1 MAENA
6 FNGTARSIGP
16 WPSRTEDI
24 PSGDR
29 RRPWIH
35 VTLQGPDDGGD
46 FGPNT
51 PGTHTSGLQEALDY
65 AHENHRDVFVHGG
78 RGGMHDGVISTDNIY
93 ILHETLHIPWSQDF
107 CLYGG
112 NAIWA
117 YREETGDAIIIDSQM
132 NCRYKLGLIVSESDG
147 AAVRIRPHSPGPD
160 DFTLITASV
169 FDFSAVVSKH
179 PRGAGIVLDSTE
191 GPILHS
197 RIFAE
202 EANTRGRG
210 VYLTGVGLVEDN
222 KARPVPSY
230 RSSPKSIS
238 CNEIVVM
245 YNQQQHASGKC
256 TNLWIGDPGADYIRY
271 NHFYM
276 HLYAPRGSYFDEKV
290 RRWTLP
296 EEYAPHEEAVG
307 ARIFGQDNV
316 LSLSFHNKRSRGND
330 LIFETDARDNIVHV
344 FNLPN
349 GVTNRA
355 RVPTN
360 RIIPNSL
367 LGFDLTTPPVPP
379 SGSKTTNVTS
389 SPVEVYILKPGRVSE
404 WSIGDPHG
412 NDQAF
417 SAELMLGQ
425 TFRLEPGERI
435 GFIYSEAPAW
445 RWKAST

>member
-1 MAENA
+1 MTENH
-6 FNGTARSIGP
+6 FNDSARSIGP
-16 WPSRTEDI
+16 WPARTEEI
-24 PSGDR
+24 FSGDR
-29 RRPWIH
+29 RKPWIH

-46 FGPNT
+46 FGPHT
-51 PGTHTSGLQEALDY
+51 PGTRTSGLQEALNY

-78 RGGMHDGVISTDNIY
+78 RGGLHDGIITTENIY
-93 ILHETLHIPWSQDF
+93 TLHETLHIPWSQDF

-117 YREETGDAIIIDSQM
+117 YREQAGDAIVIDSQM
-132 NCRYKLGLIVSESDG
+132 NCRYKLGLVVSESDG

-179 PRGAGIVLDSTE
+179 PLGAGIVLDSTE

-197 RIFAE
+197 KIFAE
-202 EANTRGRG
+202 ETNTRGKG
-210 VYLTGVGLVEDN
+210 VYLTGAGSVADS

-230 RSSPKSIS
+230 RSSPHSIS

-256 TNLWIGDPGADYIRY
+256 TNLWIGDPGTDYIRY
-271 NHFYM
+271 NRVYM
-276 HLYAPRGSYFDEKV
+276 HLYAPRGSYFDEET
-290 RRWTLP
+290 RLWTLP
-296 EEYAPHEEAVG
+296 EVFAPHEEAVG
-307 ARIFGQDNV
+307 ARIFAQDNV
-316 LSLSFHNKRSRGND
+316 LSMSFHNKRARGKD
-330 LIFETDARDNIVHV
+330 LVFEADARDNIVHV

-360 RIIPNSL
+360 RILSNAPP
-367 LGFDLTTPPVPP
+367 GFDLTTPPVPL
-379 SGSKTTNVTS
+379 SGSETTNTTS
-389 SPVEVYILKPGRVSE
+389 MPVDIYILRTGQVSH
-404 WSIGDPHG
+404 WSIRDSNG
-412 NDQAF
+412 NNQEFAT
-417 SAELMLGQ
+417 ELLLGQ

-435 GFIYSEAPAW
+435 GFVYSKAPAW